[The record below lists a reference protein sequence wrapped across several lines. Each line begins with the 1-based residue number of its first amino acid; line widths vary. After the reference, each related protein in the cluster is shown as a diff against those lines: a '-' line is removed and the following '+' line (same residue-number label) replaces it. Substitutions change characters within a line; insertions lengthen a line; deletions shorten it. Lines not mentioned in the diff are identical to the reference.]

1 MDVADGAARVE
12 VAGDGQSR
20 RTDDLCVEAKV
31 FGLGGLIES
40 SVEKE
45 LRRARAKEY
54 AFLTRWVE
62 KHGP

>member
-12 VAGDGQSR
+12 LAGDGQSR
-20 RTDDLCVEAKV
+20 RTDDFCVEAKV